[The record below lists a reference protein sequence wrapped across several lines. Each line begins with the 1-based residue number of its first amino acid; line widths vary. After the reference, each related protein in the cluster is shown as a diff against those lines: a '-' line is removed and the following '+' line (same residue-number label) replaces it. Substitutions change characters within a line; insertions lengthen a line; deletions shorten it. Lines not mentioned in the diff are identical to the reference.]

1 MCVNTEAI
9 AFNFAHTLSVAT
21 STKMSNELGAEKLEK
36 ANNVIVVPLKL
47 VVLLTLI
54 PVLALVFGHNTWA
67 GFFSDCPSIIEN
79 FASMTP
85 FLAISIILEL
95 VSKIR

>member
-9 AFNFAHTLSVAT
+9 AFNFAHTLSAAT
-21 STKMSNELGAEKLEK
+21 STRMSNELGAEKPEK
-36 ANNVIVVPLKL
+36 ANNVMVVPLKL

-67 GFFSDCPSIIEN
+67 GFFSDFPSIIEN

-85 FLAISIILEL
+85 FLAISIILAL
-95 VSKIR
+95 